1 VALVGLWLTAG
12 EKVTHDPLRLL
23 LFPVA
28 VLGAWLIT
36 FLAMAV
42 VGTLAFRV
50 DSATS
55 LFEIWMGLYALL
67 SGYLVPLE
75 LFPPWVAALAR
86 WLPFRSMLGF
96 PVELVTGL
104 LTRQQALLEL
114 GIQWGWIAGL
124 LLLVRTSWRSGL
136 RRFAAFGG

>member
-1 VALVGLWLTAG
+1 
-12 EKVTHDPLRLL
+12 
-23 LFPVA
+23 
-28 VLGAWLIT
+28 
-36 FLAMAV
+36 V
-42 VGTLAFRV
+42 VGTLAFRL

-75 LFPPWVAALAR
+75 LFPPWVTALAR

-96 PVELVTGL
+96 PVELVTGM
-104 LTRQQALLEL
+104 LTRQQALAEL
-114 GIQWGWIAGL
+114 AIQWGWIAGL
-124 LLLVRTSWRSGL
+124 LLLVRHAWRVGL